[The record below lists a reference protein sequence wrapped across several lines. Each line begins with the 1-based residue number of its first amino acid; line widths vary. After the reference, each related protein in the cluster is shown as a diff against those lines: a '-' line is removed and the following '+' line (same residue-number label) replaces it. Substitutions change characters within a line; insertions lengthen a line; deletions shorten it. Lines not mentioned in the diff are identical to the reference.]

1 LRGMQMQVQNRI
13 RIGIL
18 CAVLLIIPFA
28 AVDPAMA
35 QAPDS
40 AASIQ
45 APSASLRQDGQ
56 TGIQDTPS
64 VNEGKNDSLPPSRPE
79 SAAPAESAVSAPDSA
94 VSSVKDSSAVRKAAV
109 SGDST
114 VQKKRPVKKAPPPP
128 PPPVTPPPV
137 SPRALRYN
145 AIYLNSGS
153 VANDALM
160 DKFIQRVRGTAI
172 NGFVMDMKDDMGRL
186 SWRSRLPLAALCGS
200 NTRRVSDPAALVKKL
215 HDNGLVACARVVSF
229 KDPLLASYAGPD
241 STYPYAVL
249 NTASGRPWKQDNGE
263 MWINPY
269 DSRVQEYL
277 IGVVEELLSFGFDQ
291 VQMDYIRFPTDGKI
305 GQLKYPVVIDSLE
318 KIEVISG
325 FLSRVRRAVDK
336 HEASLSVDVFGWVP
350 WLSKGREFNI
360 GQDYDAIARH
370 ADVVCPMLYD
380 SHFPKSFKSEYG
392 QDRAYHIVREGT
404 AKGVERSGKRLT
416 GVQPYIQGFNWRSP
430 HWGTRYIIRQ
440 MQAAEDSGA
449 VGWIVWN
456 ARNDYSETWKAL
468 AERQN
473 RSSAGTE

>member
-1 LRGMQMQVQNRI
+1 MKGMKLPAQSRMRA
-13 RIGIL
+13 GIL
-18 CAVLLIIPFA
+18 CAALFFITA

-40 AASIQ
+40 AAVIQ
-45 APSASLRQDGQ
+45 APSASSPEGGQ
-56 TGIQDTPS
+56 ADTLNIPATG
-64 VNEGKNDSLPPSRPE
+64 EARNDSLPSSRPE
-79 SAAPAESAVSAPDSA
+79 PAASGDST
-94 VSSVKDSSAVRKAAV
+94 VSSPNGAVQSGTDSGSVRKAAV

-114 VQKKRPVKKAPPPP
+114 LQKKRPVKKTPPPP
-128 PPPVTPPPV
+128 PPPVSPPPV

-200 NTRRVSDPAALVKKL
+200 NTRRLSDPAAMVKKL

-249 NTASGRPWKQDNGE
+249 NSANGRPWEQDNGE
-263 MWINPY
+263 LWVNPY

-325 FLSRVRRAVDK
+325 FLSRVRQTVDR
-336 HEASLSVDVFGWVP
+336 HNASLSVDVFGWVP
-350 WLSKGREFNI
+350 WLRKGREFNI

-392 QDRAYHIVREGT
+392 RDRAYHIVREGT

-430 HWGTRYIIRQ
+430 HWGTRYIIQQ

-449 VGWIVWN
+449 VGWIIWN

-468 AERQN
+468 AERQS
-473 RSSAGTE
+473 RASSGAE

>member
-1 LRGMQMQVQNRI
+1 MRLTIKNRI
-13 RIGIL
+13 RAGIL
-18 CAVLLIIPFA
+18 CAALFFSMA
-28 AVDPAMA
+28 TEVDPAMA

-40 AASIQ
+40 AAAIPAQSV
-45 APSASLRQDGQ
+45 PSPEDGQ
-56 TGIQDTPS
+56 ADTLETPPAG
-64 VNEGKNDSLPPSRPE
+64 EGKNDSLPLSRPE
-79 SAAPAESAVSAPDSA
+79 SPAPGDSAVSAPDG
-94 VSSVKDSSAVRKAAV
+94 SVTSGTDSSAAPKAAV
-109 SGDST
+109 SVDST
-114 VQKKRPVKKAPPPP
+114 VQKKRPVKKTPPPP

-153 VANDALM
+153 VANGALM

-200 NTRRVSDPAALVKKL
+200 NTRRVSDPTALVKKL

-229 KDPLLASYAGPD
+229 KDPLLASYPGPD
-241 STYPYAVL
+241 SAYPYAVL
-249 NTASGRPWKQDNGE
+249 NSASGRPWEQDNGE
-263 MWINPY
+263 LWINPY

-305 GQLKYPVVIDSLE
+305 GHLKYPVVIDSLE

-325 FLSRVRRAVDK
+325 FLSRIRQAVDK
-336 HEASLSVDVFGWVP
+336 HDASLSVDVFGWVP
-350 WLSKGREFNI
+350 WLRKGREFNI

-392 QDRAYHIVREGT
+392 RDRAYHIVREGT

-430 HWGTRYIIRQ
+430 HWGTRYIIQQ

-468 AERQN
+468 AERQS
-473 RSSAGTE
+473 RTSTGAE